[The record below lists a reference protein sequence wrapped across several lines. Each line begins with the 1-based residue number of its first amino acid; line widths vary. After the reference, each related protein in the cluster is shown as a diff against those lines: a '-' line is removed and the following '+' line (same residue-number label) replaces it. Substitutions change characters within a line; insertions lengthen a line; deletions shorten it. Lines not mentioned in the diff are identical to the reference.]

1 MGKTVVKYRRDRDY
15 VEDDKPR
22 GKKSDQIGKYQRKLS
37 YEDVLEQY
45 EDEMSLEFQDEDDML

>member
-22 GKKSDQIGKYQRKLS
+22 GKRNDQNGKYQRKLS
-37 YEDVLEQY
+37 YGDVLEQY
-45 EDEMSLEFQDEDDML
+45 EEEMSLEFQDEDDML

>member
-22 GKKSDQIGKYQRKLS
+22 GKKSDQNGKYQRKLS

-45 EDEMSLEFQDEDDML
+45 EDENNFVLDEDGLAT